1 MDLFIY
7 VCAGAFSVLFG
18 VRNEWGMVVMVF
30 VLGVYYG
37 VYRALEML
45 RDGCGML
52 AMMLED
58 DEDEMGIFHPPYEI
72 EGDGE

>member
-1 MDLFIY
+1 
-7 VCAGAFSVLFG
+7 
-18 VRNEWGMVVMVF
+18 

-58 DEDEMGIFHPPYEI
+58 DEDEEMGIFHPPYEI